1 MKINN
6 IMCLVSSNEERIN
19 KNTNLPYNNVGIV
32 TLDGDGTTLNI
43 TVKEKDIAA
52 RLQPMCKYQLNMVLN
67 SSQYGLKME
76 LAAVNPIVKEMG
88 CIMDIPQQQ
97 GK

>member
-6 IMCLVSSNEERIN
+6 VMCLVSSREEKVN
-19 KNTNLPYNNVGIV
+19 KNTNLPYWTTSIV

-43 TVKEKDIAA
+43 TVKERELAEK
-52 RLQPMCKYQLNMVLN
+52 LKPMFKYNLNLSLSN
-67 SSQYGLKME
+67 SQYGMRVE
-76 LAAVNPIVKEMG
+76 LAALNPIVKELG
-88 CIMDIPQQQ
+88 SIIDGIPQ

>member
-1 MKINN
+1 MKVNN
-6 IMCLVSSNEERIN
+6 IMCLVSSNEEKIN
-19 KNTNLPYNNVGIV
+19 KNTNLPYSTIGIV

-43 TVKEKDIAA
+43 TVKEKEIAA
-52 RLQPMCKYQLNMVLN
+52 RLQPMFRYQLNLN
-67 SSQYGLKME
+67 LSSSQYGLRVE

-88 CIMDIPQQQ
+88 SIMDVPQQ